1 MNAIAAATQQATAM
15 TVDNVQP
22 AQEKINMNAIVNMY
36 KNTSD
41 MSALRNEGH
50 GSADFEIDEKILVYF
65 SSHHGHLD
73 SSKKVIYRT
82 DTGTELGVLG
92 LDYHAVPPKKM
103 IDTTRAII
111 ERSNLDT
118 TGIEETIRTSHN
130 GARTFVQ
137 YRLPAHSYTTP
148 DGDTASLGLL
158 AVSSFDGT
166 WPFMISAAA
175 VQAACT
181 NLQVFVGGEVAVFKS
196 KHTKNLNIE
205 IGSRVIVKAL
215 DVFENQREL
224 WSKWTKQSMT
234 DFMVF
239 QEIVEALDIKSA
251 QKIIDGSHTTS
262 GTIVME
268 VMPRRNP
275 DLEYIYSKYLGTYK
289 NRLGNN
295 RWAFY
300 NAMTDWSTHAPQRK
314 SKTHSMASVRS
325 QRQDKIAT
333 YFTKMA
339 A

>member
-1 MNAIAAATQQATAM
+1 MYIFKNGEAI
-15 TVDNVQP
+15 
-22 AQEKINMNAIVNMY
+22 
-36 KNTSD
+36 
-41 MSALRNEGH
+41 NEVRKQGY
-50 GSADFEIDEKILVYF
+50 GSADFNINERILEYF
-65 SSHHGHLD
+65 TAAHGHLQ
-73 SSKKVIYRT
+73 SSKKVIYRE
-82 DTGTELGVLG
+82 DTGTELGVHG
-92 LDYHAVPPKKM
+92 LDYKAVCPKTM
-103 IDTTRAII
+103 IETTRSII
-111 ERSNLDT
+111 ERSDLDA
-118 TGIEETIRTSHN
+118 TGIEETIRTSHD

-137 YRLPAHSYTTP
+137 YRLPAHSYATP

-181 NLQVFVGGEVAVFKS
+181 NLQVFVGGEVAVFKA
-196 KHTKNLNIE
+196 KHTKNLDIE

-215 DVFENQREL
+215 D
-224 WSKWTKQSMT
+224 
-234 DFMVF
+234 
-239 QEIVEALDIKSA
+239 IKSA
-251 QKIIDGSHTTS
+251 QKIMDDSYS
-262 GTIVME
+262 MVPRTIME
-268 VMPRRNP
+268 AMPRRNP
-275 DLEYIYSKYLGTYK
+275 DLEYIYNKWVGTYRL
-289 NRLGNN
+289 RLGNN

>member
-1 MNAIAAATQQATAM
+1 
-15 TVDNVQP
+15 
-22 AQEKINMNAIVNMY
+22 
-36 KNTSD
+36 
-41 MSALRNEGH
+41 
-50 GSADFEIDEKILVYF
+50 
-65 SSHHGHLD
+65 
-73 SSKKVIYRT
+73 
-82 DTGTELGVLG
+82 
-92 LDYHAVPPKKM
+92 
-103 IDTTRAII
+103 
-111 ERSNLDT
+111 
-118 TGIEETIRTSHN
+118 
-130 GARTFVQ
+130 
-137 YRLPAHSYTTP
+137 
-148 DGDTASLGLL
+148 
-158 AVSSFDGT
+158 
-166 WPFMISAAA
+166 
-175 VQAACT
+175 
-181 NLQVFVGGEVAVFKS
+181 
-196 KHTKNLNIE
+196 
-205 IGSRVIVKAL
+205 
-215 DVFENQREL
+215 
-224 WSKWTKQSMT
+224 MT

-251 QKIIDGSHTTS
+251 QKIIDGSYTTS

>member
-1 MNAIAAATQQATAM
+1 MYIFKNGEAI
-15 TVDNVQP
+15 
-22 AQEKINMNAIVNMY
+22 
-36 KNTSD
+36 
-41 MSALRNEGH
+41 NEVRKQGY
-50 GSADFEIDEKILVYF
+50 GSADFNINEKILQYF
-65 SSHHGHLD
+65 SPNHGHLQ
-73 SSKKVIYRT
+73 SSKKVIFRD
-82 DTGTELGVLG
+82 DTGTELGVHG

-103 IDTTRAII
+103 IDTTRSII
-111 ERSNLDT
+111 ERSDLDA
-118 TGIEETIRTSHN
+118 TGIEETIRTSHD

-137 YRLPAHSYTTP
+137 YRLPAHSFTTP

-181 NLQVFVGGEVAVFKS
+181 NLQVFVGGEVAVFKA
-196 KHTKNLNIE
+196 KHTKNLDIE

-234 DFMVF
+234 NFMAF
-239 QEIVEALDIKSA
+239 EGIVEALDIKSA
-251 QKIIDGSHTTS
+251 KKIIADSYATS
-262 GTIVME
+262 PAEVME
-268 VMPRRNP
+268 AMPRRNP
-275 DLEYIYSKYLGTYK
+275 DLEYIYSKWLSVYK
-289 NRLGNN
+289 KRLGLN

-314 SKTHSMASVRS
+314 SKTHSMASVQS
-325 QRQDKIAT
+325 SRQAKVASH
-333 YFTKMA
+333 FTKMA